1 MNGIHDMGG
10 MHGMGPI
17 NPEIDEPVFHADWE
31 RRMFALWT
39 AAFAAGMY
47 NDNEFRFAVE
57 SRSATDYL
65 NESYY
70 QHWLVCMEQ
79 VLINKGQF
87 KRADLEAVWANG
99 GTVPKPTNAGAASG
113 GVGEGLN
120 LPADQVIPIFMTG
133 ESARIDADVAPKFKA
148 GDAVVARN
156 INPAGH
162 TRLPRYLRGKSG
174 VVEKD
179 HGVFGFPDTMAHGQ
193 GETPQH
199 VYCVRFSALEVWGT
213 DAPAQDSFYV
223 DMWDDY
229 LDPA

>member
-10 MHGMGPI
+10 MHGFGPI

-57 SRSATDYL
+57 SRSPADYL
-65 NESYY
+65 NDSYY
-70 QHWLVCMEQ
+70 EHWLICMEQ

-87 KRADLEAVWANG
+87 ERADLEAIWANAG
-99 GTVPKPTNAGAASG
+99 NSANAGAPS
-113 GVGEGLN
+113 GEGAKQA
-120 LPADQVIPIFMTG
+120 LPADQVIPVFMTG
-133 ESARIDADVAPKFKA
+133 ASARVDADVAPKFKS
-148 GDAVVARN
+148 GDAIIARN
-156 INPAGH
+156 LNPAGH
-162 TRLPRYLRGKSG
+162 TRLPRYLRGKHGTIES
-174 VVEKD
+174 D
-179 HGVFGFPDTMAHGQ
+179 HGVFGYPDTMAHGD

-199 VYCVRFSALEVWGT
+199 VYCVRFSAREVWGER
-213 DAPAQDSFYV
+213 APSRDSFYV